1 MTARPVVTK
10 LNTQE
15 AVVGEPYITVYFS
28 AGVCVCVCSYVHA
41 WVCLC
46 ICKCMMDIKC

>member
-1 MTARPVVTK
+1 MTARPVVTQ

-28 AGVCVCVCSYVHA
+28 AGVCVCVFIRA
-41 WVCLC
+41 
-46 ICKCMMDIKC
+46 CMGVFVYM

>member
-28 AGVCVCVCSYVHA
+28 AGVCVFIRA
-41 WVCLC
+41 
-46 ICKCMMDIKC
+46 CMGVFVYM

>member
-1 MTARPVVTK
+1 MTARPVVTQ

-28 AGVCVCVCSYVHA
+28 AGVCVCSYVHA

>member
-1 MTARPVVTK
+1 MTARPVVTQ

-28 AGVCVCVCSYVHA
+28 AGVCVCVNTCMHGCVCVYVSA
-41 WVCLC
+41 
-46 ICKCMMDIKC
+46 